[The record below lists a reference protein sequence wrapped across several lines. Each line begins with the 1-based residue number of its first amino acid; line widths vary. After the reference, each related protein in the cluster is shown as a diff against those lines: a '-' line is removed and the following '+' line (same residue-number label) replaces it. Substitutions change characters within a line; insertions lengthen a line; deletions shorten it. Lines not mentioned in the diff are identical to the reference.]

1 MHRKGA
7 KYVTIGGG
15 RGVDKYGGTVE
26 VGAGK
31 YYIAIHLSTIEY
43 KELEFI
49 GCVSACFLVSMFS
62 TGSLMIIIAILVPG
76 VARTTAQGLKLSVDH
91 KLVAMSFG

>member
-1 MHRKGA
+1 MHRKGV

-15 RGVDKYGGTVE
+15 RGVVKYRVTVE

-49 GCVSACFLVSMFS
+49 GCVSGCCF
-62 TGSLMIIIAILVPG
+62 G
-76 VARTTAQGLKLSVDH
+76 
-91 KLVAMSFG
+91 